1 MTIFIDAS
9 ALVAILAEEADWQD
23 LADRLDTDTRC
34 LSSAMAAREAVAA
47 LCRSYSYTVTRAR
60 AEVDHYL
67 LMGKVAFVAIGA
79 GEYEVAADAYARF
92 GKGRHRAAL
101 NMGDC
106 FAYACARTND
116 ARLLFKGQDFA
127 MTDIDAA

>member
-1 MTIFIDAS
+1 MTLFIDAS
-9 ALVAILAEEADWQD
+9 ALVAIITREPDALALGARMKGAGQPLCSG
-23 LADRLDTDTRC
+23 LAAWET
-34 LSSAMAAREAVAA
+34 MAG
-47 LCRSYSYTVTRAR
+47 LCRSYFLPPPAAGAR
-60 AEVDHYL
+60 VRVFLDALGVR
-67 LMGKVAFVAIGA
+67 FVAIGPR
-79 GEYEVAADAYARF
+79 EYEIAADAYARF

-116 ARLLFKGQDFA
+116 ARLLFKGEDFA